1 MAARR
6 SANGPGGEAQRSGAV
21 QSLERAFDLLELM
34 AEAGGEIGLTELAAR
49 SGLPLPT
56 IHRLMRTL
64 LSRGYVRQAPSRRYA
79 LGPRLIRLGDSA
91 GAMLGVWARP
101 QLAALVD
108 SVGETANLAILDG
121 ARAVYVAQV
130 PSAHSMR
137 MFTEVGRRVL
147 PHCTGVGKAL
157 LAQLSDAEVS
167 AILAATGLPAQ
178 TPQTITDAATLMHEL
193 HQIRRQGYALD
204 NGEQEV
210 GVRCVAVPVPDFPA
224 LTALSVSGPASRFT
238 QQAVYDYLPLLK
250 STAGKLS
257 ATISMEAAG

>member
-6 SANGPGGEAQRSGAV
+6 STNGSGGDTQGSGGV

-34 AEAGGEIGLTELAAR
+34 ADADGEMGLTELAAA

-91 GAMLGVWARP
+91 GAMLGAWTRP

-167 AILAATGLPAQ
+167 AILSATGLPPQ
-178 TPQTITDAATLMHEL
+178 TPETITDLATLMHEL
-193 HQIRRQGYALD
+193 HQIRREGYALD

-210 GVRCVAVPVPDFPA
+210 GVRSVAVPVPDSPT
-224 LTALSVSGPASRFT
+224 LTALSVSGPANRFT

-250 STAGKLS
+250 RTAEKLS